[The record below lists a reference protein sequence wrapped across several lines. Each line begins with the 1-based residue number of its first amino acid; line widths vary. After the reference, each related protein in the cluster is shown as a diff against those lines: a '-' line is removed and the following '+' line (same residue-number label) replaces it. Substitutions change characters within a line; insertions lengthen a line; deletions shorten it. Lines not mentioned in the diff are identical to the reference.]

1 MKYKG
6 SSIDCRNVIYK
17 ITVKY
22 IIKLCHMI
30 HNPRIS
36 RQYLLVPAL
45 VAGCSVAMHLYSFT
59 PVLVRAPETFFSLH
73 PLDQQISTN
82 VTTNLSPTH
91 CVYTS
96 T

>member
-1 MKYKG
+1 MKYTG

-22 IIKLCHMI
+22 MIKLCHMI

-45 VAGCSVAMHLYSFT
+45 VAGCSVDMHPSFT
-59 PVLVRAPETFFSLH
+59 PVLVIAPQDIFSLH
-73 PLDQQISTN
+73 PLDQEISTN
-82 VTTNLSPTH
+82 VTTNLSPKKEV
-91 CVYTS
+91 CLLQF
-96 T
+96 